1 MKFTAEQIAGIIKG
15 DIEGNK
21 DVTVSGLSKIEEGQE
36 GTLSFLANMKYEEH
50 IYTTGASIA
59 IVDRAFTPSKELP
72 SSLTLIKVDD
82 AYSCFA
88 QLLEVYNEM
97 RTKQPK
103 IEQPSFI
110 DENATIG
117 KDVYVGAFAYIADG
131 AEIGDNVKIYPNVYI
146 GENVKIGAGTIIN
159 PGAAVYADCV
169 VGENCLIHGGA
180 IIGADGFGFAPDENG
195 EFQKVP
201 QIGNVVL
208 EDNVEVG
215 SNATIDRATLGS
227 TILRR
232 GVKLDNLVHLAHNVE
247 VGRNSAMAAQVGVA
261 GSAKIGENVMI
272 GGQAGISGH
281 IKIADRT
288 KVVAQSGIPG
298 NVKKPDQTLMG
309 TPGIPIDDFKKS
321 FFGFRKL
328 PYILKKLRELEDKIS
343 NK

>member
-1 MKFTAEQIAGIIKG
+1 MKFTAEQIAGIING
-15 DIEGNK
+15 DVVGDK
-21 DVTVSGLSKIEEGQE
+21 DVSVSGLSKIEEGQQ

-59 IVDRAFTPSKELP
+59 IVGNDFTPSKEIP
-72 SSLTLIKVDD
+72 STLTLIKVED
-82 AYSCFA
+82 AYACFA
-88 QLLEVYNEM
+88 QLLEVYNQM

-110 DENATIG
+110 DDDATLG
-117 KDVYVGAFAYIADG
+117 KDIYVGAFAYISAG
-131 AEIGDNVKIYPNVYI
+131 AEIGDNVKIYPNVFI
-146 GENVKIGAGTIIN
+146 GENVKIGAGTVLN
-159 PGAAVYADCV
+159 PGSAVYSDCV

-227 TILRR
+227 TILRK

-247 VGRNSAMAAQVGVA
+247 VGKNSAMAAQVGVA

-288 KVVAQSGIPG
+288 KIVAQSGVPG